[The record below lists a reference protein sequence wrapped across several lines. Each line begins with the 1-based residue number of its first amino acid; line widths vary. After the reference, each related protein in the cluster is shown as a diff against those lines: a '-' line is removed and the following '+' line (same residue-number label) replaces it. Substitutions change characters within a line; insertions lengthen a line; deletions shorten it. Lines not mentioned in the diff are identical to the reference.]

1 MSADPAVRTWAAF
14 SGGEI
19 VLQVTGPDA
28 EAMTRAVGERVAYR
42 EAEKPTAENGW
53 ALWGPWIDV
62 D

>member
-1 MSADPAVRTWAAF
+1 MRTWAAF
-14 SGGEI
+14 RDGEI

-28 EAMTRAVGERVAYR
+28 EQMTRAVGDRVAYR

-53 ALWGPWIDV
+53 ALWGPWVDV